1 MPGEYEVQV
10 IKGFTINV
18 TREYTVKLARQKD
31 ADYLFFLDSDLGLMR
46 LRDVYRELRKVIGGA
61 QAARRLASAGA

>member
-10 IKGFTINV
+10 IKGFTIDV

-46 LRDVYRELRKVIGGA
+46 LDDVYRELRKVIGGA
-61 QAARRLASAGA
+61 QAARRLTSAGA